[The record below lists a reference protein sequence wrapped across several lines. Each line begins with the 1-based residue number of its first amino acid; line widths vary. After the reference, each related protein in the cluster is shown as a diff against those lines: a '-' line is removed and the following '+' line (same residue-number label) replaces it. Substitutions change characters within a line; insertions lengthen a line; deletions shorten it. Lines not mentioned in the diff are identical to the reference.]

1 MKNIKCK
8 IVVFS
13 IITLCFLLQTTIL
26 QAFKLASVIPNLLI
40 IFTSSMG
47 FMRGKKDGLLV
58 GFISGLLL
66 DIFYGPLIGFY
77 ALLYMLI
84 GYGNGCFQRLFY
96 DDDIKL
102 PLVMIG
108 LSDLFY
114 GIAVYVVMFLLRSK
128 FNFGQY
134 LKIIILPEFIY
145 TMLLTLLVYQLI
157 RRLNRWIEHEK
168 KRSVGKFV

>member
-1 MKNIKCK
+1 MKDIKCK

-13 IITLCFLLQTTIL
+13 IIILCFLLQTTVL
-26 QAFKLASVIPNLLI
+26 QAFSLASITPNLLI

-102 PLVMIG
+102 PLVLIG
-108 LSDLFY
+108 SSDLFY
-114 GIAVYVVMFLLRSK
+114 GSSVYVVMFMLRSK
-128 FNFGQY
+128 FNFCQY
-134 LKIIILPEFIY
+134 LKMIILSEFIY
-145 TMLLTLLVYQLI
+145 TILLSLLVYQLI
-157 RRLNRWIEHEK
+157 RRLNRWIEREK